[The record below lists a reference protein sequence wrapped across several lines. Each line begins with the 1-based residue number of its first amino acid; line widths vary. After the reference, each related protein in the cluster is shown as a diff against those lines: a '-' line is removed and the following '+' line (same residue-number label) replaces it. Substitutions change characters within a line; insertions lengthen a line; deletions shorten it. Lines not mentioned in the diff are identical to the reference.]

1 MIDMKSLLLSALK
14 PVATWSFGLGKDKK
28 LFIMIFHRILDEPDF
43 MRPGETDKLR
53 FTWQMDLLAKYFNV
67 LPFAEAM
74 TRLQDKTLPA
84 RAVCVTFDDG
94 YADNYLNALPIL
106 QQSGLPATFFIAS
119 GYLDG
124 GRMWNDSVIE
134 AVRNSPN
141 AQLDL
146 TNLGLGILSVESANQ
161 KAQAASDII
170 IKIKH
175 LDPTIR
181 QQYTDYVVQQSGADL
196 PDNLMMT
203 TQQLQQLHAS
213 GMEIGGHTVSHPI
226 IAKITDAQLEQE
238 LSTNKQTLENILGT
252 QLRFFAY
259 PNGKP
264 GQDYLPEQVGI
275 IKRQGYEAAVST
287 EWAVASSNSD
297 LWQLPR
303 FTPWDTQPVKFMIRM
318 IRMCLE
324 QSNVPK

>member
-1 MIDMKSLLLSALK
+1 MIDIKTLLLSALK
-14 PVATWSFGLGKDKK
+14 PIATWSFGLGKDKK
-28 LFIMIFHRILDEPDF
+28 LFIMIFHRILDQPDF

-53 FTWQMDLLAKYFNV
+53 FSWQMDLLANYFNV

-106 QQSGLPATFFIAS
+106 QQNGLPATFFIAS

-134 AVRNSPN
+134 AVRNSPK

-146 TNLGLGILSVESANQ
+146 STLELGIYNIASAEQ
-161 KAQAASDII
+161 KVQAASEII
-170 IKIKH
+170 TRIKH
-175 LDPTIR
+175 LDPEVR
-181 QQYTDYVVQQSGADL
+181 QQYTDYIAQQSGVDL

-203 TQQLQQLHAS
+203 TQQLQKLHAS

-238 LSTNKQTLENILGT
+238 LSTNKKTLEHKLGT

-264 GQDYLPEQVGI
+264 GQDYLPQQVGI
-275 IKRQGYEAAVST
+275 IKQQGYQAAVST
-287 EWAVASSNSD
+287 EWAVASSKSD

-303 FTPWDTQPVKFMIRM
+303 FTPWDTEPVKFMIRM
-318 IRMCLE
+318 IRMCLK
-324 QSNVPK
+324 QSS

>member
-1 MIDMKSLLLSALK
+1 MKSLLLSALK
-14 PVATWSFGLGKDKK
+14 PVATWSFGLGNDKK

-67 LPFAEAM
+67 LPFAEAI

-134 AVRNSPN
+134 AVRNSPK

-146 TNLGLGILSVESANQ
+146 TNLELGIYNIVSADQ
-161 KAQAASDII
+161 KAYAASDII
-170 IKIKH
+170 TKIKH
-175 LDPTIR
+175 LDPKVR
-181 QQYTDYVVQQSGADL
+181 QQYTDYIAQQSGVDL

-226 IAKITDAQLEQE
+226 IAKITDAELEKE

-252 QLRFFAY
+252 QLHFFAY

-264 GQDYLPEQVGI
+264 GLDYLPQQVDI
-275 IKRQGYEAAVST
+275 IKQQGYEAAVST

-303 FTPWDTQPVKFMIRM
+303 FTPWDTHPVKFMIRM
-318 IRMCLE
+318 IRMCLK
-324 QSNVPK
+324 QTYLPK